1 MSKSHS
7 VARWNLGMEIYNVVD
22 QQRLNMYGILHQEII
37 KLCVPTSSNTHQRLY
52 VLASSHHHTTMS
64 LLGSVLKATRRPKV
78 SWVCLSTS
86 RGRYPR
92 RAGSAW
98 TPRRHLGNAFKT
110 LLALVLPTIFS
121 CYCMQECAYVN
132 LILSNK

>member
-52 VLASSHHHTTMS
+52 VLASSHYDVTV
-64 LLGSVLKATRRPKV
+64 GQCFKGNKATQGELGMPVDKPWPLPKA
-78 SWVCLSTS
+78 S
-86 RGRYPR
+86 RVRLD
-92 RAGSAW
+92 
-98 TPRRHLGNAFKT
+98 T
-110 LLALVLPTIFS
+110 
-121 CYCMQECAYVN
+121 
-132 LILSNK
+132 